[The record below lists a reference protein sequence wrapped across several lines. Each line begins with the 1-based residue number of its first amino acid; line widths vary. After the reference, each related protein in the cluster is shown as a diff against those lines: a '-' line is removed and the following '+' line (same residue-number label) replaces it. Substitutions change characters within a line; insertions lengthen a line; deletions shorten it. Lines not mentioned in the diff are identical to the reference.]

1 MYNKYSEQAIR
12 NFVSGKG
19 SVMTEEGK
27 RKAQKDKSAK
37 ISLWLI
43 LAMCLFFSVS
53 NAVQWN
59 DVVVRCIFA
68 AQMSITG
75 IWMVI
80 SKFCFGVTLYSAAAP
95 QSKVYQIISIG
106 FLLIIID
113 LMFIGG
119 FRGLYRGI
127 NILMLVIIVFLQ
139 IVISFIFERKRILS
153 AIEDNDGIKKRPFE
167 NERDISEGLEYIVFS
182 IIFLLAI
189 RGHITIFSV
198 IIIILETYTTIW
210 LSRSLIE
217 HIYKLYFANKYDMRD
232 ELFKNIL

>member
-1 MYNKYSEQAIR
+1 MRKKYNDQAIR

-37 ISLWLI
+37 ISLCLI
-43 LAMCLFFSVS
+43 LAMCLIFSIS

-68 AQMSITG
+68 TQMAITA

-80 SKFCFGVTLYSAAAP
+80 SKFCFGVKLYSSAAP

-113 LMFIGG
+113 LMFI
-119 FRGLYRGI
+119 
-127 NILMLVIIVFLQ
+127 IVFLQ

-153 AIEDNDGIKKRPFE
+153 AIEDYDGIKKRPFE
-167 NERDISEGLEYIVFS
+167 NERDISKGLEYIVFS

-232 ELFKNIL
+232 ELFKNVL

>member
-1 MYNKYSEQAIR
+1 MK
-12 NFVSGKG
+12 
-19 SVMTEEGK
+19 
-27 RKAQKDKSAK
+27 
-37 ISLWLI
+37 
-43 LAMCLFFSVS
+43 
-53 NAVQWN
+53 
-59 DVVVRCIFA
+59 
-68 AQMSITG
+68 
-75 IWMVI
+75 
-80 SKFCFGVTLYSAAAP
+80 LYTAAAP

-139 IVISFIFERKRILS
+139 IVISFIFERKRILN

-167 NERDISEGLEYIVFS
+167 NERDISKGLEYMVFS

-217 HIYKLYFANKYDMRD
+217 HICKLYFANKYDMRD

>member
-1 MYNKYSEQAIR
+1 
-12 NFVSGKG
+12 
-19 SVMTEEGK
+19 
-27 RKAQKDKSAK
+27 
-37 ISLWLI
+37 
-43 LAMCLFFSVS
+43 
-53 NAVQWN
+53 
-59 DVVVRCIFA
+59 
-68 AQMSITG
+68 
-75 IWMVI
+75 
-80 SKFCFGVTLYSAAAP
+80 LYSSAAP

-153 AIEDNDGIKKRPFE
+153 AIEDYDGIKKRPFE
-167 NERDISEGLEYIVFS
+167 NERDISKGLEYIVFS

-232 ELFKNIL
+232 ELFKNVL

>member
-1 MYNKYSEQAIR
+1 
-12 NFVSGKG
+12 
-19 SVMTEEGK
+19 
-27 RKAQKDKSAK
+27 
-37 ISLWLI
+37 
-43 LAMCLFFSVS
+43 
-53 NAVQWN
+53 
-59 DVVVRCIFA
+59 
-68 AQMSITG
+68 
-75 IWMVI
+75 VI
-80 SKFCFGVTLYSAAAP
+80 SKFCFGVKLYSSAAP

-153 AIEDNDGIKKRPFE
+153 AIEDYDGIKKRPFE
-167 NERDISEGLEYIVFS
+167 NERDISKGLEYIVFS

-232 ELFKNIL
+232 ELFKNVL

>member
-1 MYNKYSEQAIR
+1 MYS
-12 NFVSGKG
+12 S
-19 SVMTEEGK
+19 
-27 RKAQKDKSAK
+27 
-37 ISLWLI
+37 
-43 LAMCLFFSVS
+43 
-53 NAVQWN
+53 
-59 DVVVRCIFA
+59 
-68 AQMSITG
+68 
-75 IWMVI
+75 
-80 SKFCFGVTLYSAAAP
+80 AAP

-167 NERDISEGLEYIVFS
+167 NERDISKGLEYIVFS